1 MHEYLEIRALFGQ
14 DWSVRASWAAHP
26 AAGGIG
32 ARRMTMTMMTLKM
45 TMMKTATMKGAR
57 EFFLGWQCSSKHL
70 DEQLHDRFWRACF
83 KCCQ

>member
-1 MHEYLEIRALFGQ
+1 
-14 DWSVRASWAAHP
+14 
-26 AAGGIG
+26 
-32 ARRMTMTMMTLKM
+32 MTMTMMTLKM

-83 KCCQ
+83 KCYQ